1 MAMLLAS
8 ATLTAACFAADQA
21 QTWVADPR
29 HSSAEFT
36 ISHLGI
42 AHVRGVIPIVSATIV
57 GSPELPARVDAT
69 LDASGI
75 DTRNDTRDGDLKSPH
90 FFDAS
95 RYPTLTFASTS
106 ITPVDSKTFT
116 ITGNLTLH
124 GVTRPVTLKAVF
136 LGQMVG
142 QRGDAHAAFEAT
154 TTIKRSDFGMTYA
167 PFVAGDDVDIDI
179 DVEAVERK

>member
-1 MAMLLAS
+1 MATLVAS
-8 ATLTAACFAADQA
+8 ATLTAACFAADQG

-57 GSPELPARVDAT
+57 GSPQLPARVDAT

-106 ITPVDSKTFT
+106 ID
-116 ITGNLTLH
+116 
-124 GVTRPVTLKAVF
+124 
-136 LGQMVG
+136 
-142 QRGDAHAAFEAT
+142 
-154 TTIKRSDFGMTYA
+154 RSI
-167 PFVAGDDVDIDI
+167 PRRSRLPEI
-179 DVEAVERK
+179 